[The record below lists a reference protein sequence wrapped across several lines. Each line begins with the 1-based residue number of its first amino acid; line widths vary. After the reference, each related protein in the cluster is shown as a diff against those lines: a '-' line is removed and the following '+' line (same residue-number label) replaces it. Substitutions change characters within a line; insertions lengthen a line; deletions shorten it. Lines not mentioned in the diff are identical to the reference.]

1 MSKILANEIANYG
14 DNAPIEVKEGINIP
28 AGKPLQADGVSGA
41 SGQVLSSTGLTVE
54 WTTPF
59 DGDYNSLTNLP
70 SIPAAQVRADWNAVG
85 TISEIL
91 NKPVVPAQPS
101 ITTAAASSGGAL
113 AYNPAN
119 GEFTFTPPDL
129 SGFVS
134 AANIAN
140 SANWDT
146 AYGWGDHAAEGYLTA
161 ETDPQFQ
168 TWFNNNGASGITTT
182 AINQW
187 NTAYGWGD
195 HATEGYLTF
204 EQDTLDSVS
213 GRNGITTNTIQVGQ
227 IDIGSGS
234 QSILP
239 TGANDVTLQNTDAG
253 GQVILRAAGNVEIQS
268 YQGSRLLATET
279 SAATTG
285 GLSLYYATGL
295 TTEVVRLTTTST
307 GVSIN
312 GNLSVS
318 GTTDLDIEDLN
329 NVDIGGGLSDQQV
342 LKWDASTSSWKPAND
357 LVGGQSGIE
366 LADLS
371 VSQNAPGSASLLYN
385 NTNGVFTYTPPD
397 LTNFIGDTDFGAAGL
412 MTTDGSGNYSIT
424 VNASANW
431 NTAYGWG
438 DHSTQGYLTAETDP
452 VFSAHVA
459 SGILQTNINH
469 WNTAYAWGNHGAQ
482 GYLTSESDTLA
493 TVTGRGSTSP
503 EVLQVGGLS
512 IGDDGGTKA
521 KSLKLGDDADLTL
534 YYDGRVG
541 YVTSYIES
549 DQMIIRPKTTPSDTY
564 IDMLEG
570 GPVRLY
576 HGSTTRLST
585 SSSGVGVNGDLDVG
599 GKIFYSNN
607 FADLTA
613 LNAVNAGTYHGM
625 FAHVHAEAH
634 GYFAHAGGWVQLL
647 DTGSDLN
654 QLSGVNL
661 SVAPTTGQVLK
672 YNGSEWV
679 ADDDDSGN
687 VVANVTISDTAPG
700 SSTNGDLW
708 WESDT
713 GRLKIRY
720 QDVDSAQWVDATPPL
735 TNPNVPLYVGELEI
749 WNNGNEIRWLG
760 TNGCTPSVQSAEG
773 GGGFLTKF
781 YRLTFPVA
789 FSSAD
794 DWVAQVT
801 CYEPTAEGDVVLPS
815 IRKSHP
821 GRIDMSFY
829 DSTNSNMETNIKAAI
844 CIYAI

>member
-1 MSKILANEIANYG
+1 MSKILANQIANYG
-14 DNAPIEVKEGINIP
+14 DNNPIEVKEGINIP

-41 SGQVLSSTGLTVE
+41 SGQVLSSTGTTVE

-59 DGDYNSLTNLP
+59 DGDYNSLANLP
-70 SIPAAQVRADWNAVG
+70 TIPAAQVRADWLAVG
-85 TISEIL
+85 TVAEIL

-101 ITTAAASSGGAL
+101 VTDSAPSGGGSL
-113 AYNPAN
+113 TYNPAN
-119 GEFTFTPPDL
+119 GVFNFTPPDL
-129 SGFVS
+129 TGYALTSDV
-134 AANIAN
+134 AN
-140 SANWDT
+140 SANWDA
-146 AYGWGDHAAEGYLTA
+146 AYSWGNHATQGYLTA

-168 TWFNNNGASGITTT
+168 TWFNNNGASGISTTT
-182 AINQW
+182 INQW

-204 EQDTLDSVS
+204 ESDTLASVR
-213 GRNGITTNTIQVGQ
+213 GRNNLTGGDIKFGDGDEAQFGDDVDLKIYHDGSVGVQTSFIDSDALQ
-227 IDIGSGS
+227 IRSATDISELYATFLKDGPVELYYDGNKKFGTSA
-234 QSILP
+234 
-239 TGANDVTLQNTDAG
+239 TGAT
-253 GQVILRAAGNVEIQS
+253 VI
-268 YQGSRLLATET
+268 
-279 SAATTG
+279 
-285 GLSLYYATGL
+285 
-295 TTEVVRLTTTST
+295 
-307 GVSIN
+307 
-312 GNLSVS
+312 GNLEVTGNLLVT

-342 LKWDASTSSWKPAND
+342 LKWDAATTSWKPAND
-357 LVGGQSGIE
+357 LVGGQSAVE

-371 VSQNAPGSASLLYN
+371 VAQNAPGSASLLYN

-397 LTNFIGDTDFGAAGL
+397 LTDFIGDSDFGAAGL

-424 VNASANW
+424 VNASGNW

-452 VFSAHVA
+452 VFTAHVA
-459 SGILQTNINH
+459 SGILQQNINNWNAAYGWGDH
-469 WNTAYAWGNHGAQ
+469 STQGYATTTDLNTAVANSANWDTAYGWGDHSQA
-482 GYLTSESDTLA
+482 GYLTAEADTLD
-493 TVTGRGSTSP
+493 TVLSRG
-503 EVLQVGGLS
+503 
-512 IGDDGGTKA
+512 A
-521 KSLKLGDDADLTL
+521 
-534 YYDGRVG
+534 
-541 YVTSYIES
+541 
-549 DQMIIRPKTTPSDTY
+549 
-564 IDMLEG
+564 
-570 GPVRLY
+570 
-576 HGSTTRLST
+576 STTRDIT
-585 SSSGVGVNGDLDVG
+585 TT
-599 GKIFYSNN
+599 GKLYYSNN

-613 LNAVNAGTYHGM
+613 LNAVSATTYHGM

-634 GYFAHAGGWVQLL
+634 GYFAHGGAWTQLL
-647 DTGSDLN
+647 DTGSDLG

-672 YNGSEWV
+672 FNGSEWV

-687 VVANVTISDTAPG
+687 IVANVTISDTAPG
-700 SSTNGDLW
+700 SSVNGDLW

-735 TNPNVPLYVGELEI
+735 TNPNVPLYVGQIEI

-760 TNGCTPSVQSAEG
+760 TSGCTPSVQAAEG

-829 DSTNSNMETNIKAAI
+829 DSTNSNMETDIKAAI

>member
-1 MSKILANEIANYG
+1 MSKILANQIANYG
-14 DNAPIEVKEGINIP
+14 DNNPIEVKEGINIP

-41 SGQVLSSTGLTVE
+41 SGQVLSSTGTTVE

-59 DGDYNSLTNLP
+59 DGDYNSLANLP
-70 SIPAAQVRADWNAVG
+70 TIPPAQVRADWLAVG
-85 TISEIL
+85 TVAEIL

-101 ITTAAASSGGAL
+101 VTDSAPSGGGSL
-113 AYNPAN
+113 TYNPAN
-119 GEFTFTPPDL
+119 GVFNFTPPDL
-129 SGFVS
+129 TGYALTSDV
-134 AANIAN
+134 AN
-140 SANWDT
+140 SANWDA
-146 AYGWGDHAAEGYLTA
+146 AYSWGNHATQGYLTA

-168 TWFNNNGASGITTT
+168 TWFNNNGASGISTTT
-182 AINQW
+182 INQW

-204 EQDTLDSVS
+204 ESDTLASVR
-213 GRNGITTNTIQVGQ
+213 GRNNLTGGNIKFGDGDEAQFGDDADLKIYFDGSVGVQTSFIDSDALQ
-227 IDIGSGS
+227 IRSATDLSELYATFLKDGPVELYYDGSKKFGTS
-234 QSILP
+234 A
-239 TGANDVTLQNTDAG
+239 TGATVIGNLEVT
-253 GQVILRAAGNVEIQS
+253 GNV
-268 YQGSRLLATET
+268 LVT
-279 SAATTG
+279 
-285 GLSLYYATGL
+285 
-295 TTEVVRLTTTST
+295 
-307 GVSIN
+307 
-312 GNLSVS
+312 

-342 LKWDASTSSWKPAND
+342 LKWDAATTSWKPAND
-357 LVGGQSGIE
+357 LVGGQSAVE

-371 VSQNAPGSASLLYN
+371 VAQNAPGSASLLYN

-397 LTNFIGDTDFGAAGL
+397 LTDFIGDSDFGAAGL

-459 SGILQTNINH
+459 SGILQQNINN
-469 WNTAYAWGNHGAQ
+469 WNTAYGWGDHSTQGYATTTQLNTAVANSANWDTAYGWGDHSQA
-482 GYLTSESDTLA
+482 GYLTAEADTLD
-493 TVTGRGSTSP
+493 TVLSRG
-503 EVLQVGGLS
+503 
-512 IGDDGGTKA
+512 A
-521 KSLKLGDDADLTL
+521 
-534 YYDGRVG
+534 
-541 YVTSYIES
+541 
-549 DQMIIRPKTTPSDTY
+549 
-564 IDMLEG
+564 
-570 GPVRLY
+570 
-576 HGSTTRLST
+576 STTRDIT
-585 SSSGVGVNGDLDVG
+585 TT
-599 GKIFYSNN
+599 GKLYYSNN

-613 LNAVNAGTYHGM
+613 LNAVSATTYHGM

-647 DTGSDLN
+647 DTGSDLG

-672 YNGSEWV
+672 FDGSEWV

-700 SSTNGDLW
+700 SSSNGDLW

-720 QDVDSAQWVDATPPL
+720 QDTDSIQWVDASPPL

-760 TNGCTPSVQSAEG
+760 TSGCTPSVQAAEG

-781 YRLTFPVA
+781 YRLTFLVA

-794 DWVAQVT
+794 DWIAQVT